1 MTHRLRKA
9 TAISLCTVLT
19 LSLVLKVSA
28 IVWYEVNQS
37 YIASELCEQKEVMDN
52 NCEGHCQ
59 LSKKLQL
66 TENTSEDNG
75 KPLIS
80 QQFELITFVLPLDAS
95 VDETLV
101 ATSSEFTEM
110 WTLGMERD
118 YIGVIDHPP
127 AG

>member
-80 QQFELITFVLPLDAS
+80 LQFELITFVLPQDAS
-95 VDETLV
+95 VDESLV
-101 ATSSEFTEM
+101 ASSSEFTEM
-110 WTLGMERD
+110 WTLGTERD